1 MELFSASYSLVLS
14 LQALYEVMMHDPHQ
28 LSHPLLLSSKSLPQN
43 LQFLTPTTITYPV
56 YMYNLRTRKYF
67 MVMAEGDNVLGMVI
81 ELIFL
86 RCVFFGLKLTK
97 Y

>member
-1 MELFSASYSLVLS
+1 
-14 LQALYEVMMHDPHQ
+14 
-28 LSHPLLLSSKSLPQN
+28 
-43 LQFLTPTTITYPV
+43 
-56 YMYNLRTRKYF
+56 

-81 ELIFL
+81 ELVFL

>member
-1 MELFSASYSLVLS
+1 
-14 LQALYEVMMHDPHQ
+14 
-28 LSHPLLLSSKSLPQN
+28 
-43 LQFLTPTTITYPV
+43 
-56 YMYNLRTRKYF
+56 

-97 Y
+97 YWEYFSSPRTSEGVHNYSV